1 MQAKGSAWITV
12 PELSC
17 VPCLGCFVASS
28 VKVSHSAG
36 LCSQLV
42 SNKGELLNLC
52 AQDHRWYNE
61 LGARLFLVG
70 RVTFSVVV
78 MFL

>member
-1 MQAKGSAWITV
+1 M
-12 PELSC
+12 PEFELYDLC
-17 VPCLGCFVASS
+17 WCFVSGC

-42 SNKGELLNLC
+42 SDKGELLNFC

-61 LGARLFLVG
+61 LGARLSGWQSNLF
-70 RVTFSVVV
+70 
-78 MFL
+78 